1 METILN
7 NPGFL
12 HLVEHIF
19 GYLDRETIE
28 VCRRVSNHW
37 NGLLERL
44 SLVKYLLEFGDKK
57 IEEECELDIQ
67 NSSLENQHEVKVED
81 IILGW
86 KEAAIFFAKTATNE
100 DLEEVKESIECLA
113 KDKCYSYPLH
123 YAAENGDLK
132 LMQFFIHTESE
143 FNQVMPGFGTPFHFA
158 CMNDHVEMVKL
169 MILSSREFGID
180 LNARN
185 ATGST
190 PFRAAALTGKIQVV
204 KLMIQFSTEFDIDL
218 NAGSGHGR
226 TLFHDV
232 VYYGDVEMVK
242 LLIESAK
249 DFGIS
254 LNCQDYS
261 GATPFLDVYEFIDK
275 QDILKLNQSLNP
287 C

>member
-1 METILN
+1 MN

-44 SLVKYLLEFGDKK
+44 SLVKYLLELGEKK

-100 DLEEVKESIECLA
+100 DLEEVKASIECLA

-132 LMQFFIHTESE
+132 LMQFSFTLNLNLIKLCQGLELPFILP
-143 FNQVMPGFGTPFHFA
+143 V
-158 CMNDHVEMVKL
+158 
-169 MILSSREFGID
+169 
-180 LNARN
+180 
-185 ATGST
+185 
-190 PFRAAALTGKIQVV
+190 
-204 KLMIQFSTEFDIDL
+204 
-218 NAGSGHGR
+218 
-226 TLFHDV
+226 
-232 VYYGDVEMVK
+232 
-242 LLIESAK
+242 
-249 DFGIS
+249 
-254 LNCQDYS
+254 
-261 GATPFLDVYEFIDK
+261 
-275 QDILKLNQSLNP
+275 
-287 C
+287 